1 MTERL
6 FHLSCFCQVQFA
18 QQPLFSI
25 PPSEAFPHFPY
36 RPPEAEKDQ
45 LIFLYPDQKGLISTI
60 CTKIGFLNPVLTIS
74 LKDLW
79 EQDLGTVIT
88 DNQWRSILKLVHSSS
103 ICARHG
109 LLQCKVLH
117 RAHLTNAKLANI
129 YSNHS
134 DACNRC
140 RQSPADHLHMC
151 IRYIQ
156 NSRTAPSHK
165 FRTEPPHCSFWS
177 PPQRKTCLILQ
188 GVALPSP
195 LCWPG
200 AQFFP
205 NGKMLLQLT
214 IDGYRK
220 SYTFCN

>member
-6 FHLSCFCQVQFA
+6 FHSCFCQVQFA

-36 RPPEAEKDQ
+36 HPPEAEKDQ

-117 RAHLTNAKLANI
+117 RAHLTSAKLAKI

-156 NSRTAPSHK
+156 NSRTAP
-165 FRTEPPHCSFWS
+165 
-177 PPQRKTCLILQ
+177 
-188 GVALPSP
+188 
-195 LCWPG
+195 
-200 AQFFP
+200 
-205 NGKMLLQLT
+205 
-214 IDGYRK
+214 
-220 SYTFCN
+220 